1 MWVCSLRVK
10 RGTGRAFSLTLAYC
24 FIQTSEVE
32 EQLNK
37 RLHTRADQARLDLR
51 ELKNRSFSQETCNF
65 QNLEKDNLTTR

>member
-1 MWVCSLRVK
+1 MWVCSLRIK

-37 RLHTRADQARLDLR
+37 RLHARADQARM
-51 ELKNRSFSQETCNF
+51 
-65 QNLEKDNLTTR
+65 NLEVDVVNNVSPAASPGCAVYMEKNQPG